1 AIARAL
7 IDASPAAVSLHRLR
21 KISELPLHEI
31 EDTLQ
36 QMHDAD
42 IVRHEGRSGYV
53 LAKKAEDIRFEDL
66 HRATVDPIG
75 GLKPQEWAAVSP
87 ALERAAAEMQR
98 ALGGSL
104 ATLREPSAAA
114 PLRKAKRGRARS
126 ARSSR

>member
-1 AIARAL
+1 MR
-7 IDASPAAVSLHRLR
+7 
-21 KISELPLHEI
+21 
-31 EDTLQ
+31 
-36 QMHDAD
+36 DAD

-66 HRATVDPIG
+66 HRATVGPIG

-87 ALERAAAEMQR
+87 AFERAAAEMQQ

-104 ATLREPSAAA
+104 AMLRESPT
-114 PLRKAKRGRARS
+114 PLRKAKRGRARN